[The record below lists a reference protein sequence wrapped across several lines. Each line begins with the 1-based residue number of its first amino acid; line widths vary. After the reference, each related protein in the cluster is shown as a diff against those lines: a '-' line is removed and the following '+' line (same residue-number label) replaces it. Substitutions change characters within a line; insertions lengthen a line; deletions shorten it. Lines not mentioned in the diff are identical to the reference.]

1 MVSFCGGFLHQ
12 AVELTSTRLIDP
24 CFIRKPQDPH
34 RLKNPKRAQRVAVGG
49 ELRAV
54 KTHCHMALGTE
65 VVNLIGL
72 HLLDDPDQ
80 VGTIS

>member
-1 MVSFCGGFLHQ
+1 MSLDRSLFL
-12 AVELTSTRLIDP
+12 L
-24 CFIRKPQDPH
+24 RKPRNPH
-34 RLKNPKRAQRVAVGG
+34 RLKNAKRAQRIAVGG
-49 ELRAV
+49 VFRAV

-80 VGTIS
+80 VGTVSYRRNGGLASLSWGS